1 MGHPTVPGLLLPL
14 VLLILVAE
22 INSSWVSALVP
33 HSRDREKRES
43 QCPQGKYPHSQN
55 NSICCT
61 KCHKGTYRYNDCPG
75 PGLDTDCRECEN
87 GTYTALENHLRQ
99 CLSCTICRKE
109 MDQVEISS
117 CAVDRDTV
125 CGCRK
130 EQYRK
135 YWSDTHFQC
144 INCSPCLNGTVR
156 VSCSEN
162 QDTICSCNAGFFV
175 KDNKCISCAYC
186 KEDTEC
192 TNLCPMTGG
201 LIQAPPDPA
210 TTVLLSLV
218 IVFGVCL
225 LFVFF
230 MALICR
236 SPRWKTKLHSILC
249 RKIPSEKRGDPE
261 HQASG
266 SNFNPLP
273 NFSPFSISPQCL
285 TSLPDIPRVP
295 SPPEETGPGHQET
308 GHLLTALPANS
319 IPIYTPRP
327 DDPAMLYAVL
337 NSVPPLR
344 WKEFVRRLGLSE
356 HEIERLELQNGRCLR
371 EAHYSMLMAWRQ
383 RMPRREDSLALLGQ
397 VLRDMELISCLE
409 EIEDALRG
417 RASLSPPPS
426 HRSPTFS
433 HEATPPGRGLP

>member
-43 QCPQGKYPHSQN
+43 QCPQGKYPHPHN

-75 PGLDTDCRECEN
+75 PGLDTDCRECES
-87 GTYTALENHLRQ
+87 GTYTASENYLRQ
-99 CLSCTICRKE
+99 CLSCSICRTE

-125 CGCRK
+125 CGCKK

-135 YWSDTHFQC
+135 RSSATLFQC
-144 INCSPCLNGTVR
+144 INCSTCLNGTVR

-175 KDNKCISCAYC
+175 KGNECVSCAYC
-186 KEDTEC
+186 KEGTEC
-192 TNLCPMTGG
+192 TNSCPMTGG

-225 LFVFF
+225 LFLFF

-236 SPRWKTKLHSILC
+236 SPRWKTKLHSIFCL
-249 RKIPSEKRGDPE
+249 KIQPEKRE
-261 HQASG
+261 HQAG
-266 SNFNPLP
+266 APD
-273 NFSPFSISPQCL
+273 FSPRTDSSGKPISPQCL
-285 TSLPDIPRVP
+285 PSPLGMSRAP
-295 SPPEETGPGHQET
+295 SPPGETGPGYQET
-308 GHLLTALPANS
+308 GPLLTALPANS

-327 DDPAMLYAVL
+327 DADPVMLYAVL
-337 NSVPPLR
+337 NCVPPSR

-356 HEIERLELQNGRCLR
+356 HEIERLELQNGHCLR
-371 EAHYSMLMAWRQ
+371 EAHYSMLAAWRQ
-383 RMPRREDSLALLGQ
+383 RMPRREDSLALLGR
-397 VLRDMELISCLE
+397 VLRDMELAGCLE

-417 RASLSPPPS
+417 RAS
-426 HRSPTFS
+426 HWSPTFS
-433 HEATPPGRGLP
+433 DEAMPPGRGLP